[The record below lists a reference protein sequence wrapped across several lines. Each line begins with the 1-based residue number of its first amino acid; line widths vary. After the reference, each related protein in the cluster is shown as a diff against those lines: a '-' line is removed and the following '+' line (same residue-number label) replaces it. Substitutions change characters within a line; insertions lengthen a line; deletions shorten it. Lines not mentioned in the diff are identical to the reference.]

1 MMDIQQLIE
10 TDRDLLLNWNGSDS
24 LFWDGF
30 MWIVSDTKTWALAAV
45 MLLYI
50 IFKNTKLAHG
60 MLILVM
66 LALTITLADQ
76 FASGICKPFFER
88 FRPTQDPKL
97 MYLVDVV
104 NGYRGGR
111 YGFMSSH
118 AANTFAFALFVSLLI
133 RNKWLTCVLFLWAII
148 PSFSRIY
155 LGVHYP
161 GDVLCG
167 AVSGCIMAALVYWL
181 YYAIKKKYFECPQY
195 ISGQYTPSGFEI
207 ADIHLFYSVLLVT
220 CLYIIVAGMIVAKC
234 LHF

>member
-1 MMDIQQLIE
+1 MDIQQLIE

-88 FRPTQDPKL
+88 FRPTQDPEL

-207 ADIHLFYSVLLVT
+207 ADIHLFYNVLLVT

>member
-10 TDRDLLLNWNGSDS
+10 IDRDLLLKWNGSDS

-30 MWIVSDTKTWALAAV
+30 MWIVSDTKTWIFSAA

-60 MLILVM
+60 MFILIM

-76 FASGICKPFFER
+76 FASGLCKPFFER
-88 FRPTQDPKL
+88 FRPTQDPEL
-97 MYLVDVV
+97 MYAVDVV

-133 RNKWLTCVLFLWAII
+133 RSRSLTCVLFLWAAI

-167 AVSGCIMAALVYWL
+167 AISGCIIAALVYGL
-181 YYAIKKKYFECPQY
+181 YNKIKKKYFECPQY
-195 ISGQYTPSGFEI
+195 ISGQYTSSGFAK
-207 ADIHLFYSVLLVT
+207 ADIHLFYTVVLVT
-220 CLYIIVAGMIVAKC
+220 CLYIIVMGMIVSKC

>member
-88 FRPTQDPKL
+88 FRPTQDPEL

-207 ADIHLFYSVLLVT
+207 ADIHLFYNVLLVT

>member
-88 FRPTQDPKL
+88 VF
-97 MYLVDVV
+97 
-104 NGYRGGR
+104 
-111 YGFMSSH
+111 
-118 AANTFAFALFVSLLI
+118 I
-133 RNKWLTCVLFLWAII
+133 WA
-148 PSFSRIY
+148 
-155 LGVHYP
+155 
-161 GDVLCG
+161 
-167 AVSGCIMAALVYWL
+167 
-181 YYAIKKKYFECPQY
+181 
-195 ISGQYTPSGFEI
+195 
-207 ADIHLFYSVLLVT
+207 
-220 CLYIIVAGMIVAKC
+220 YIIRVMCCAELFRDALWLRWSIGYITQLKRNISNVLNIFQGNIRQAGLK
-234 LHF
+234 

>member
-1 MMDIQQLIE
+1 MIDIQQLIA
-10 TDRDLLLNWNGSDS
+10 TDKQVLLALNGSDS

-88 FRPTQDPKL
+88 FRPTQDPEL